1 MGVDRERHARKNPD
15 WITLWFAWP
24 GVAGWLMILIAL
36 WVHQDAKETFLWL
49 IFARPGIGL
58 LLVGLL
64 CTVIFTVP
72 ALRRNAGR
80 EDPRVGA
87 KAITAVLNLSFA
99 GVILL
104 WLFSHLVLGG

>member
-1 MGVDRERHARKNPD
+1 M
-15 WITLWFAWP
+15 LWFALP
-24 GVAGWLMILIAL
+24 GAAGWLMILIAL

-49 IFARPGIGL
+49 MFARPGIGL

-64 CTVIFTVP
+64 CTVICTVL
-72 ALRRNAGR
+72 ALLRNAGR
-80 EDPRVGA
+80 DDSRVGA

-104 WLFSHLVLGG
+104 WLLSHLILGG